1 MGCERVVLNR
11 ALPTGFFQPWFS
23 EDCGGNIQKNN

>member
-1 MGCERVVLNR
+1 MGCERGMLNR
-11 ALPTGFFQPWFS
+11 AFPAGSFKPWFS